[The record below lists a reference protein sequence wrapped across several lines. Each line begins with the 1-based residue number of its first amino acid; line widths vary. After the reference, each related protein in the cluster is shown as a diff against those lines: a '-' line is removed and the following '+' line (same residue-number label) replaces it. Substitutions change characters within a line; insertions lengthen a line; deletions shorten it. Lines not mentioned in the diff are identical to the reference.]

1 MKWIKVEDELPPIT
15 ESFKDG
21 MNYHDKVIGWF
32 VYFRKDNAREC
43 CLWTCKGVD
52 DRWMV
57 SGGEG
62 YGISREPPTH
72 WMPLITAPE

>member
-21 MNYHDKVIGWF
+21 MTFHATVIGWF
-32 VYFRKDNAREC
+32 PYFYKKNAREC
-43 CLWTCKGVD
+43 ALWTCKGIEP
-52 DRWMV
+52 RWMV

-62 YGISREPPTH
+62 YAKAKEPPTH